1 MNVSLVAMG
10 GTIGSRKD
18 SDGVIRLS
26 DASTEQI
33 KTIVGATEVYD
44 SLKLHSETLNF
55 AKLAQC
61 RRIIEAAL
69 AKEPD
74 AIIVTHGTDTLAFTS
89 TYLAYAFSDT
99 KIPIVLCSSDKPLT
113 EPASNGFDILLSAK
127 TFLAHGKPGV
137 YVVYK
142 NPGAP
147 PRLHHG
153 ARLMPAHLHE
163 HYYYSIGDSVFCDTG
178 LMRGMDF
185 DIDGSRAI
193 CIVPYVGL
201 DYSVFDLRGYAAV
214 VQSAYH
220 SGTVNAADF
229 NAFARANPDVPIFL
243 TAGFSKYAGQEFAE
257 NVIECHGITQT
268 ALYIKLLIALKNNVK
283 DVAAFVKMN
292 ACGEI
297 VAE

>member
-1 MNVSLVAMG
+1 MNVALVAMG

-18 SDGVIRLS
+18 SDGVIRLCDS
-26 DASTEQI
+26 STDQI
-33 KTIVGATEVYD
+33 KTIIGANEVFD
-44 SLKLHSETLNF
+44 SLKIHSETLNF
-55 AKLAQC
+55 EKLAQC
-61 RRIIEAAL
+61 RRIIEKAL
-69 AKEPD
+69 ATEPD
-74 AIIVTHGTDTLAFTS
+74 GIVVTHGTDTLAFTS
-89 TYLAYAFSDT
+89 TYLAYAFADT

-113 EPASNGFDILLSAK
+113 EPESNGFDILLSAK

-137 YVVYK
+137 YVIYK

-163 HYYYSIGDSVFCDTG
+163 HYYYSIGDSAFADTG
-178 LMRGMDF
+178 LMHGMDF
-185 DIDGSRAI
+185 DVDGRRAI

-201 DYSVFDLRGYAAV
+201 DYSVYDLSGYAAV

-229 NAFARANPDVPIFL
+229 NSFAKANPNTPIFL
-243 TAGFSKYAGQEFAE
+243 TAGFSKYAGQDFAD

-268 ALYIKLLIALKNNVK
+268 ALYIKLLIALKNNIA
-283 DVAAFVKMN
+283 DLPSFVKKN